1 MQRVTSGSSAMSAIG
16 PLTLRQQTRW
26 LAVDVVVLG
35 VIQAPKMEHR
45 IMRYELTDDEWSVI
59 KPMLPN
65 KPRGIPRV
73 DDRIKLA
80 SIRLWLR
87 AYECTPFK
95 GVHS

>member
-1 MQRVTSGSSAMSAIG
+1 MQRVASGSSAMAAIG

-59 KPMLPN
+59 KPMLSAKILMDTHP
-65 KPRGIPRV
+65 
-73 DDRIKLA
+73 A
-80 SIRLWLR
+80 SSRR
-87 AYECTPFK
+87 
-95 GVHS
+95 

>member
-45 IMRYELTDDEWSVI
+45 I
-59 KPMLPN
+59 LPA
-65 KPRGIPRV
+65 GCFQITA
-73 DDRIKLA
+73 DSMA
-80 SIRLWLR
+80 
-87 AYECTPFK
+87 
-95 GVHS
+95 

>member
-59 KPMLPN
+59 SPEQAPRHS
-65 KPRGIPRV
+65 PRGRPACPQRHLLG
-73 DDRIKLA
+73 LA
-80 SIRLWLR
+80 VGR
-87 AYECTPFK
+87 A
-95 GVHS
+95 VA